1 MNAYIAS
8 KIEAE
13 KQILAQFSEDLRAN
27 LDADTAE
34 KAVAVLEKVMNVP
47 LENEQ
52 FWKFIETGAFS
63 NGAWADG
70 ALWNEMPE
78 VAKLAGCPH
87 NPGWTKVWANA

>member
-1 MNAYIAS
+1 MNAIIAA

-13 KQILAQFSEDLRAN
+13 KEIFAQFAEDLRAN

-47 LENEQ
+47 LSNEE
-52 FWKFIETGAFS
+52 FWRFIETGAFS

-70 ALWNEMPE
+70 ALWAEMPE

-87 NPGWTKVWANA
+87 NSAWAKIWAKA